1 MKKSR
6 AIILALS
13 MLIAL
18 CAGCGD
24 SNKPTGE
31 SQPVAQEGEPSEDPN
46 SGAGGAEIALICSA
60 GGGSINDRGFFQST
74 YEGIQEFCEE
84 TGHTYTY
91 YDTAENTIDSLYESI
106 DLAVLN
112 GAKVICTSGGDF
124 VGMMEELYAAYP
136 DLYFICNE
144 TPYTTPGENAVIY
157 TFQAQDSAFLAGVA
171 AVVEGYTDIGFVGGI
186 PVLPVMR
193 AGYGFIQGVNW
204 AAGELGV
211 EGIQLKYWYSN
222 SFEPSADI
230 QAYAAAW
237 FESGT
242 ELIAAFCGGAAPSV
256 WAAAEA
262 SDGLCFG
269 CDVDQYYESDT
280 IITSVL
286 KNVDV
291 STKEALWGW
300 ENGEFP
306 GGETI
311 SYGMADGGVDLAM
324 AHSLMESF
332 TEEEYEHYRDLYIN
346 ELSENVYSVEDFE
359 SADDMWEA
367 LGEHNIELQIY
378 E

>member
-1 MKKSR
+1 MKKSL

-256 WAAAEA
+256 WRLQRRLMGFALDVMWTNIM
-262 SDGLCFG
+262 SLTPLLLLC
-269 CDVDQYYESDT
+269 
-280 IITSVL
+280 
-286 KNVDV
+286 
-291 STKEALWGW
+291 
-300 ENGEFP
+300 
-306 GGETI
+306 
-311 SYGMADGGVDLAM
+311 
-324 AHSLMESF
+324 
-332 TEEEYEHYRDLYIN
+332 
-346 ELSENVYSVEDFE
+346 
-359 SADDMWEA
+359 
-367 LGEHNIELQIY
+367 
-378 E
+378 

>member
-1 MKKSR
+1 MKKSL

-193 AGYGFIQGVNW
+193 AGYGFI
-204 AAGELGV
+204 
-211 EGIQLKYWYSN
+211 
-222 SFEPSADI
+222 
-230 QAYAAAW
+230 
-237 FESGT
+237 
-242 ELIAAFCGGAAPSV
+242 
-256 WAAAEA
+256 
-262 SDGLCFG
+262 
-269 CDVDQYYESDT
+269 
-280 IITSVL
+280 
-286 KNVDV
+286 
-291 STKEALWGW
+291 
-300 ENGEFP
+300 
-306 GGETI
+306 
-311 SYGMADGGVDLAM
+311 
-324 AHSLMESF
+324 
-332 TEEEYEHYRDLYIN
+332 
-346 ELSENVYSVEDFE
+346 
-359 SADDMWEA
+359 
-367 LGEHNIELQIY
+367 
-378 E
+378 